1 MITYVNKSNGTDKYK
16 PKSSLQ
22 VYWRHR
28 VEKDCSLIWGERER
42 ERERERELEGKQS
55 RPVWQHTPF
64 ILYILNQEQFPR
76 DAFKGKEAV

>member
-1 MITYVNKSNGTDKYK
+1 M
-16 PKSSLQ
+16 
-22 VYWRHR
+22 R
-28 VEKDCSLIWGERER
+28 RER
-42 ERERERELEGKQS
+42 ERESKREREREFERRQS